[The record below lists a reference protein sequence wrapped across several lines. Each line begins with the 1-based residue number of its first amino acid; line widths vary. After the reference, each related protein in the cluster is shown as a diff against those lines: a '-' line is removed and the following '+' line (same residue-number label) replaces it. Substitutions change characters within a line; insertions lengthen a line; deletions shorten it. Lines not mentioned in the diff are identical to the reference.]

1 MSNRYEAA
9 EQYGKALKSGQKSS
23 REAVLRG
30 RYPYPQVLDDILDDS
45 MLAGRVELGVL
56 EIPTEQIVGTKTK
69 GRRLAFADNFM
80 PLMEPDSEF
89 AVKWMELCAAHL
101 GDEGIRDPIRCY
113 EYMGHF
119 YVQEGN
125 KRVSVLK
132 SYDAPTVPG
141 YVIRLVPAWSDDPA
155 IRAYYEFMESYQMTK
170 LYRLR
175 FTRPGS
181 FAKLQAALGHEPD
194 HVWTDEERQKFISGF
209 TYFQA
214 AFKKLGGDALP
225 VTAADA
231 LLVWLK
237 VYPFETAKTT
247 TAPELAKSLSAVWA
261 DVKVLS
267 QSDPIAVKTDEEGE
281 KKEEGLLGRL
291 VKAMFPARL
300 NVAFINERSPE
311 ESDWARAHDLG
322 RLYLEA
328 VMGDQVTVQ
337 SFDQA
342 VPGENAEALM
352 EQAIENGAQ
361 LLIATTPPL
370 IAPCR
375 KIAAR
380 YPSVK
385 ILNCSAAMPYT
396 GVRTYYSRIYE
407 GKFVTGAIAGAMSR
421 SGKIGY
427 VASSPI
433 FGVPASINAFA
444 LGAQLTN
451 PRARIKLVWS
461 CVEEDPFAALREAG
475 VELISNRDIPTPD
488 RVQEPWGLCRLRED
502 GSLEPLAS
510 PYWHWG
516 CVYEKVVRSILSGGW
531 DALSAADGGRA
542 VNYWWGM
549 RSRAVDV
556 LLSQDLP
563 DGVRQLADILR
574 RGVAEG
580 TIDPFRQYIR
590 SQDGE
595 VQSDGTRYFS
605 PEEIL
610 HMDWLCGSVDGAL
623 PAFEEILPMAR
634 NIVRLQ
640 GVHRDSI
647 PPEKEGTLL

>member
-113 EYMGHF
+113 EYMGRF

-342 VPGENAEALM
+342 VPGENAEELM

-396 GVRTYYSRIYE
+396 GVRTYYFSASL
-407 GKFVTGAIAGAMSR
+407 KFL
-421 SGKIGY
+421 K
-427 VASSPI
+427 
-433 FGVPASINAFA
+433 
-444 LGAQLTN
+444 
-451 PRARIKLVWS
+451 
-461 CVEEDPFAALREAG
+461 C
-475 VELISNRDIPTPD
+475 
-488 RVQEPWGLCRLRED
+488 
-502 GSLEPLAS
+502 
-510 PYWHWG
+510 
-516 CVYEKVVRSILSGGW
+516 
-531 DALSAADGGRA
+531 
-542 VNYWWGM
+542 
-549 RSRAVDV
+549 
-556 LLSQDLP
+556 
-563 DGVRQLADILR
+563 
-574 RGVAEG
+574 
-580 TIDPFRQYIR
+580 
-590 SQDGE
+590 
-595 VQSDGTRYFS
+595 
-605 PEEIL
+605 
-610 HMDWLCGSVDGAL
+610 
-623 PAFEEILPMAR
+623 
-634 NIVRLQ
+634 
-640 GVHRDSI
+640 
-647 PPEKEGTLL
+647 